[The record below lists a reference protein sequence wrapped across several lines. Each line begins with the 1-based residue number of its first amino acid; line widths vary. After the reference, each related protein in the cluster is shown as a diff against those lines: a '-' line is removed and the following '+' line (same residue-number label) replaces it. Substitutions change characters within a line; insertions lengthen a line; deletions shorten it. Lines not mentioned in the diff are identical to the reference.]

1 MFPRLDRLVES
12 PRSVQRRGVGLAL
25 LSLLLLLPLGG
36 LRVPFCAPPV
46 DGVATLPGPANEME
60 RRAADESGLQ
70 RLQSEIVELR
80 AHILQAESRAGSLV
94 GQLDEI
100 DLKIALL
107 HREAEALARR
117 ARNAERAHQSA
128 RRRAAIIGRDLQ
140 ASEDAVRRWLIEV
153 YKSGPTRYL
162 RVVAASTSPSEVASA
177 QRVVET
183 LSLIE
188 GERIE
193 ALRRDRAR
201 METALEEIA
210 ATRATLANLRQE
222 VEAREVGL
230 QHSRREKT
238 DLVSRIRGEQA
249 SQEEVMRGLVQ
260 VENEL
265 RSLLSS
271 LQNPDGTRIVS
282 RGFARFHGLLE
293 PPAPGPLLVP
303 FGNVRHPRFQTE
315 IPHPGIDLSADPG
328 DDVRVVFDGR
338 VVFSS
343 WFRGYGQLI
352 VIDHADGYLSIY
364 GHLGGRLVEVGDEV
378 YGGDVIARS
387 GEGGTLDRPAL
398 YFEIRHEGEPEDPL
412 PWLRPGSGQSY
423 ERHRRQHQ

>member
-1 MFPRLDRLVES
+1 VIACILVFVPLLGFPAAE
-12 PRSVQRRGVGLAL
+12 
-25 LSLLLLLPLGG
+25 
-36 LRVPFCAPPV
+36 CAPPEE
-46 DGVATLPGPANEME
+46 DGVAPEPQTEPEPQPEPERRAEDE
-60 RRAADESGLQ
+60 EIRRAADESRLQ
-70 RLQSEIVELR
+70 RLQSEIEELR

-100 DLKIALL
+100 DLNIALL

-117 ARNAERAHQSA
+117 ADNAERAHKSA
-128 RRRAAIIGRDLQ
+128 RSSAATIRRELEV
-140 ASEDAVRRWLIEV
+140 SEEAVRRWLLEV

-177 QRVVET
+177 QRAVET

-193 ALRRDRAR
+193 TLRRDRAR

-210 ATRATLANLRQE
+210 ATRETLAGLRQE
-222 VEAREVGL
+222 VAEREVEL
-230 QHSRREKT
+230 QGSRLEKT
-238 DLVSRIRGEQA
+238 GLLSRIRGEQA
-249 SQEEVMRGLVQ
+249 SQEEVMKGLVQ
-260 VENEL
+260 VENDL

-271 LQNPDGTRIVS
+271 LQSPDEGGVVS
-282 RGFARFHGLLE
+282 RGFSRFHGLLE
-293 PPAPGPLLVP
+293 APSPGTLLVP

-315 IPHPGIDLSADPG
+315 IPHPGIDLAAEPG

-352 VIDHADGYLSIY
+352 VVDHADGYLSIY
-364 GHLGGRLVEVGDEV
+364 GHLGERLVEVDDEV

-398 YFEIRHEGEPEDPL
+398 YFEIRRDGVPEDPL
-412 PWLRPGSGQSY
+412 PWLRPGSGQSS
-423 ERHRRQHQ
+423 EHNRAGR

>member
-1 MFPRLDRLVES
+1 MRSRRIKPGGWLAVLPILLVL
-12 PRSVQRRGVGLAL
+12 LAL
-25 LSLLLLLPLGG
+25 PGADCTAAEDG
-36 LRVPFCAPPV
+36 LTAES
-46 DGVATLPGPANEME
+46 VATGQPD
-60 RRAADESGLQ
+60 RRAADETRLQ
-70 RLQSEIVELR
+70 RLQSEIEELR

-100 DLKIALL
+100 DLNIALL

-117 ARNAERAHQSA
+117 AENAERAHQAA
-128 RRRAAIIGRDLQ
+128 RRRAATIRRELES
-140 ASEDAVRRWLIEV
+140 SEDAVRRWLLEV

-162 RVVAASTSPSEVASA
+162 RVMAASTSPSEVASA

-183 LSLIE
+183 LSLLE
-188 GERIE
+188 AERIE

-201 METALEEIA
+201 METAMEEIEA
-210 ATRATLANLRQE
+210 SRERLAGLRRE
-222 VEAREVGL
+222 VEARELELKNGR
-230 QHSRREKT
+230 QEKT
-238 DLVSRIRGEQA
+238 RLLSRIRNEQA
-249 SQEEVMRGLVQ
+249 SQQDVMKGLVQ
-260 VENEL
+260 VESEL

-271 LQNPDGTRIVS
+271 LQAPDDTGIES

-293 PPAPGPLLVP
+293 PPCRGDLLVP

-315 IPHPGIDLSADPG
+315 IPHPGIDLAAQPG

-352 VIDHADGYLSIY
+352 VVDHADGYLSIY
-364 GHLGGRLVEVGDEV
+364 GHLGERLVQVGDEV

-398 YFEIRHEGEPEDPL
+398 YFEIRRDGEPEDPL
-412 PWLRPGSGQSY
+412 PWLRPGFGAGFD
-423 ERHRRQHQ
+423 RHRSDD